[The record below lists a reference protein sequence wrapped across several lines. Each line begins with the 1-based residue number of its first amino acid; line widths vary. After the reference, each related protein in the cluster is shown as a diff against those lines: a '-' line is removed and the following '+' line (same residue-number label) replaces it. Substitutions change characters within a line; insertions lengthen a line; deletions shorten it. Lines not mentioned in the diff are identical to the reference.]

1 VVILP
6 RRGTLV
12 ADLNES
18 DLDRIYEMRSVLEGE
33 AARRRAHLARLAVLT
48 RLVEV
53 RARDRAELQRV
64 SLDACA
70 WVLRRGAGEDYAN
83 R

>member
-1 VVILP
+1 MNASLQAVEDQH
-6 RRGTLV
+6 
-12 ADLNES
+12 A
-18 DLDRIYEMRSVLEGE
+18 EMRSVLEGE

-53 RARDRAELQRV
+53 RAKERAELQRA
-64 SLDACA
+64 SLEACA
-70 WVLRRGAGEDYAN
+70 WVLRRGAGEDHAN